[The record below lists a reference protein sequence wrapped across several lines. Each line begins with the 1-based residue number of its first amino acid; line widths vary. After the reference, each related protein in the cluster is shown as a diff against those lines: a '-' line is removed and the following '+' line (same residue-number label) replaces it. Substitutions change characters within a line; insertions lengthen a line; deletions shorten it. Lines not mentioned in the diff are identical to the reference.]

1 MAQTTKSDD
10 QKLGIKILDAW
21 AAAIDDVMEER
32 PDITGF
38 WLLKAF
44 QVKRAQTRFLP
55 DRWAPRSSRMASR
68 HALDSVT
75 CALEHPDRVVLTS
88 IFMPNEIF
96 QCLGLHPLIAE
107 AAANFVAGAHAESA
121 FIESAEKGGIPET
134 YCSFHK
140 VLLGGA
146 LAGVLAPPRL
156 IANCSVACDA
166 NNLSFRLLADRYGCP
181 QCYIDVPAEYTE
193 EGCAYVAD
201 QLRDLEARLCE
212 VYGGT
217 VDGDELRARVARSQR
232 TLDTLVGTLP
242 LRRGRFVR
250 NNMGLEMQYA
260 LVLHTMLGTE
270 VAEDMV
276 DALAADLAAAEPYDG
291 IDLVWSATAPFFS
304 VPLQKL
310 LDVNTDQQVIAS
322 DMCFD
327 QPSLDGW
334 RHDGAREPYLAM
346 AERLIRNSYN
356 GPASRRVDRM
366 RELCERTG
374 ADGAVVFCHWG
385 CKETMGCSQL
395 MRRTLEA
402 DGYPCLTLDGDGCNR
417 GNFPGGQAATRLGAF
432 LEMLHKRRDHGTP
445 ARRTVA

>member
-32 PDITGF
+32 PDITAF

-55 DRWAPRSSRMASR
+55 DRWAPKSSRMASR
-68 HALDSVT
+68 YALESVT

-96 QCLGLHPLIAE
+96 QCLGLYPLIAE

-121 FIESAEKGGIPET
+121 FIESAEKNGVPET

-146 LAGVLAPPRL
+146 LAGTLEAPRY

-166 NNLSFRLLADRYGCP
+166 NNLSFRLLAKRFGCP
-181 QCYIDVPAEYTE
+181 QTYIDVPAEYSE

-201 QLRDLEARLCE
+201 QLRDLEGRLCD
-212 VYGGT
+212 VFGGT
-217 VDGDELRARVARSQR
+217 VDDAELRARVARSQR
-232 TLDTLVGTLP
+232 TLDALVDTLP
-242 LRRGRFVR
+242 KRRGRFML

-270 VAEDMV
+270 EAEAMV
-276 DALAADLAAAEPYDG
+276 EQLDAYLAGAEPYDG

-327 QPSLDGW
+327 QPSFDGW

-356 GPASRRVDRM
+356 GPAERRVERM
-366 RELCERTG
+366 RQLCERTG

-402 DGYPCLTLDGDGCNR
+402 DGYPCLSLDGDGCNR

-432 LEMLHKRRDHGTP
+432 LEMLHGQRDHATP
-445 ARRTVA
+445 TRRTVA